1 MNLRNINFV
10 VMRGVA
16 IFIICLFINNLTSLA
31 THNRAGEITFRHIS
45 GLTYEFTIT
54 TYTYTPSAANR
65 SELTIEWGDNSSS
78 IAPMADGYPIFLPG
92 YYRHNVYKATH
103 TFPGPGIYEVLVQD
117 PNRNLGVQNIP
128 NSVNV
133 VFSIKTTI
141 LINNIVGDNS
151 SPELL
156 NPPKD
161 RAALGHIFIHNPAA
175 YDPDGDSLAYKLT
188 VCTGQDGKPIE
199 DYTLPPKSDTFYVD
213 AVTGDLI
220 WNTPV
225 DTGKYNVAMNI
236 QEWRNGLIIGNIVRD
251 MQIEVFITN
260 NNPPENPPLTS
271 YCVEAGTLIEFQVTV
286 TDKDDD
292 PIKVS
297 MTGGPFQLAD
307 SSATFETDTS
317 GFGFT
322 TSTFRWQ
329 TICSHVRKQ
338 PYQIILKSE
347 DVNED
352 ISLVDISN
360 FTVKILGP
368 APTGLSTSSTSSLIN
383 LSWDQSSCDNVAG
396 YYVYRREAGYDFQP
410 DSCENGVP
418 LYTGYSRVGEVS
430 GLSNT
435 FFPDN
440 NNGEGLIQGIVYCYM
455 VTAYFADGS
464 ESFASVPVC
473 ASLIPGTPS
482 IINVSVTRTGVDTGE
497 VYLAWLKPM
506 DIDTVAAPGPYVF
519 QILRTDNLDAD
530 NFQLIDSVE
539 TPDLND
545 TTYYDNLNTVQ
556 YPYFYT
562 VKLFNNTPGN
572 RFEIREQDNEIA
584 STLYMQIT
592 PDDNSLIL
600 DFKKKVPWVNT
611 DYIVYRQNR
620 ITGNFDSIGTT
631 QQDRYIDSGLKNGV
645 EYCYR
650 ARSIGWR
657 PVDSVIFENE
667 NLSHINCGI
676 PEDTTAPC
684 PPYLSVISYCDSLM
698 NLLTWTNPN
707 NYCADDVIRYK
718 IYYSSTIQGPSDS
731 LAGNSSAPD
740 TTFHH
745 RLEKVMQ
752 LGGCYYV
759 TAIDS
764 FENESLPSNRVCV
777 DACPY
782 FELPN
787 VFSPNNDG
795 INDKFVAKIPE
806 GIGDNLKVEIKIFN
820 RWGQLVYESDD
831 NPLIEWNGTYM
842 KSKKIVASGVYYYIC
857 DVYEPRITGVEVRN
871 IVGFIHVYTDKS
883 SDEAGE

>member
-1 MNLRNINFV
+1 
-10 VMRGVA
+10 MRGIV
-16 IFIICLFINNLTSLA
+16 IFIICLFVNSITSLA

-54 TYTYTPSAANR
+54 TYTFTPSAANR
-65 SELTIEWGDNSSS
+65 SELTIEWGDNTSTV
-78 IAPMADGYPIFLPG
+78 APLADGYPIFLPDD
-92 YYRHNVYKATH
+92 YRHNVYIASH
-103 TFPGPGIYEVLVQD
+103 TFPGPGIYEILVQD

-141 LINNIVGDNS
+141 LINTIVGDNS

-161 RAALGHIFIHNPAA
+161 RAALGHMFIHNPAA

-188 VCTGQDGKPIE
+188 VCTGQDGNPIE
-199 DYTLPPKSDTFYVD
+199 DYELPPRSDTFYVN

-220 WNTPV
+220 WNTPN

-236 QEWRNGLIIGNIVRD
+236 QEWRKGIIIGNIVRD
-251 MQIEVFITN
+251 MQIEVFRTD
-260 NNPPENPPLTS
+260 NNPPVNPSLTS
-271 YCVEAGTLIEFQVTV
+271 YCVEAGTLIEFQVTS
-286 TDKDDD
+286 TDDD
-292 PIKVS
+292 NDPVIQS
-297 MTGGPFQLAD
+297 MTGGPFELPVSPAEL
-307 SSATFETDTS
+307 ETDTS
-317 GFGFT
+317 GLGFAK
-322 TSTFRWQ
+322 STFRWQ
-329 TICSHVRKQ
+329 TACSHIRKQ
-338 PYQIILKSE
+338 PYQIVLKSE
-347 DVNED
+347 DINDD

-368 APTGLSTSSTSSLIN
+368 APTGLSTSSTSTHIN
-383 LSWDQSSCDNVAG
+383 LSWEESSCDNAAG
-396 YYVYRREAGYDFQP
+396 YYIYRREGSYDFQS

-418 LYTGYSRVGEVS
+418 LYTGYEKVGEVT
-430 GLSNT
+430 GLNST
-435 FFPDN
+435 SFSDD

-455 VTAYFADGS
+455 VTAYFPDRS

-482 IINVSVTRTGVDTGE
+482 IINASVTRIGVDTGE
-497 VYLAWLKPM
+497 VYLAWLKPR
-506 DIDTVAAPGPYVF
+506 DIDTVEAPGPYVF
-519 QILRTDNLDAD
+519 QIFRTDNLNGD
-530 NFQLIDSVE
+530 NFLLVDSVE

-545 TTYYDNLNTVQ
+545 TTYYDNLNTVLF
-556 YPYFYT
+556 PYYYS

-572 RFEIREQDNEIA
+572 RFEIREEDNEIA
-584 STLYMQIT
+584 STLYIEII

-620 ITGNFDSIGTT
+620 ITGVFDSIGTT
-631 QQDRYIDSGLKNGV
+631 SQDQFIDRGLENGV
-645 EYCYR
+645 EYCYK
-650 ARSIGWR
+650 ARSLGWR

-676 PEDTTAPC
+676 PADTTAPC
-684 PPYLSVISYCDSLM
+684 PPELSVISLCDSLT
-698 NLLTWTNPN
+698 NILTWTNPN
-707 NYCADDVIRYK
+707 TYCADDVIKYT
-718 IYYSSTIQGPSDS
+718 IYYSETIEGASDS
-731 LAGNSSAPD
+731 LASTSPATD

-745 RLEKVMQ
+745 RLEQVMQ
-752 LGGCYYV
+752 LGGCYFV

-764 FENESLPSNRVCV
+764 FENESMPSNRVCV

-795 INDKFVAKIPE
+795 INDKFVAKVPE

-820 RWGQLVYESDD
+820 RWGQLVFKSDD

-842 KSKKIVASGVYYYIC
+842 QSKKIVPSGVYYYIC
-857 DVYEPRITGVEVRN
+857 DVYEPRITGIEVRN
-871 IVGFIHVYTDKS
+871 LVGFIHVYTDKTS
-883 SDEAGE
+883 VKTSE

>member
-1 MNLRNINFV
+1 
-10 VMRGVA
+10 MRGIVTF
-16 IFIICLFINNLTSLA
+16 IFILFVYNLSSLA

-78 IAPMADGYPIFLPG
+78 IAPMADGYPIFLPDD
-92 YYRHNVYKATH
+92 YRHNVYIATH
-103 TFPGPGIYEVLVQD
+103 TFPGPGIYKVLVQD

-133 VFSIKTTI
+133 VFSITTTI
-141 LINNIVGDNS
+141 LINTVVGDNS

-161 RAALGHIFIHNPAA
+161 RAALGHIFIHNPSA

-199 DYTLPPKSDTFYVD
+199 NYTLPPRSDTFYVD

-220 WNTPV
+220 WDAPI

-236 QEWRNGLIIGNIVRD
+236 QEWRNGFIIGNIVRD
-251 MQIEVFITN
+251 MQIQVFRTD
-260 NNPPENPPLTS
+260 NNPPVNPPLTS
-271 YCVEAGTLIEFQVTV
+271 YCVEAGTLIEFRFTV
-286 TDKDDD
+286 TDKDNDR
-292 PIKVS
+292 IKLS
-297 MTGGPFQLAD
+297 MTGGPFELAD
-307 SSATFETDTS
+307 SNATFEIDTS
-317 GFGFT
+317 GLGFT

-329 TICSHVRKQ
+329 TVCSHVRKQ
-338 PYQIILKSE
+338 PYRIILKSE

-368 APTGLSTSSTSSLIN
+368 APTGLATSSTSSLIN
-383 LSWDQSSCDNVAG
+383 LSWDQSPCDNVAG
-396 YYVYRREAGYDFQP
+396 YYIYRREEFYDFQP

-418 LYTGYSRVGEVS
+418 LYTGYRRVGEVS

-435 FFPDN
+435 FFPDD
-440 NNGEGLIQGIVYCYM
+440 NNGEGLIQGIVYCYI

-473 ASLIPGTPS
+473 ASLVPGTPS
-482 IINVSVTRTGVDTGE
+482 IINVSVTRIGVDTGE
-497 VYLAWLKPM
+497 VYLSWLKPWN
-506 DIDTVAAPGPYVF
+506 IDTIEAPGPYIF
-519 QILRTDNLDAD
+519 QILRTDNLDAN
-530 NFQLIDSVE
+530 NFILIDSVE

-545 TTYYDNLNTVQ
+545 TTFYDNLNTIQ
-556 YPYFYT
+556 FPYYYT

-584 STLYMQIT
+584 SSLYMQIT

-611 DYIVYRQNR
+611 DYVVYRQNLT
-620 ITGNFDSIGTT
+620 TGNFDSIGTT
-631 QQDRYIDSGLKNGV
+631 QEDRFIDSGLKNGV

-657 PVDSVIFENE
+657 PVNSLIFENE

-676 PEDTTAPC
+676 PADTTAPC
-684 PPYLSVISYCDSLM
+684 PPRLSVISYCDSLM

-718 IYYSSTIQGPSDS
+718 IYYSSTIQGFSDS
-731 LAGNSSAPD
+731 LAGNSSATD
-740 TTFHH
+740 TIYHH
-745 RLEKVMQ
+745 RLEHVMQ

-777 DACPY
+777 DVCPY

-820 RWGQLVYESDD
+820 RWGQLVFQSDD

-842 KSKKIVASGVYYYIC
+842 KSKKIVAPGVYYYIC

-871 IVGFIHVYTDKS
+871 IVGFIHVFTDKS
-883 SDEAGE
+883 SVKTGE